1 MTIADA
7 IRAEIARRGWSIA
20 DLARAVRNDI
30 PERTVYRIV
39 SGRSSDDALVTVLRA
54 LDIDIHTKGES

>member
-1 MTIADA
+1 MSIADD

-39 SGRSSDDALVTVLRA
+39 RGRASDDALITVLRA
-54 LDIDIHTKGES
+54 LELDIHIEGES